1 MKTSKTMKI
10 LIIALLLVT
19 VIAAGAYLALRAQIP
34 EDAIALEYGSTT
46 YIVDLQDI
54 KMTEIHGERVNG
66 KGETKPVDGM
76 GFHLQDLVAWTL
88 GKDFTC
94 DTVTITASDGVSA
107 EITADELNEEGKVV
121 LLWNEEDGRLQLIV
135 FGDSDSKR
143 SVKQV
148 ERIEVK

>member
-34 EDAIALEYGSTT
+34 EDAIVLEYGSTT
-46 YIVDLQDI
+46 YIVDLQGI
-54 KMTEIHGERVNG
+54 KMTEIHGERING
-66 KGETKPVDGM
+66 KGEIKPVDGM

-88 GKDFTC
+88 GKDFIC

>member
-10 LIIALLLVT
+10 LMLALLLVT

-34 EDAIALEYGSTT
+34 KDAIVLEYGSTT
-46 YIVDLQDI
+46 YIVDLQGI
-54 KMTEIHGERVNG
+54 KMTEIHGERING

-107 EITADELNEEGKVV
+107 EITADELAEEGKVV

>member
-10 LIIALLLVT
+10 LMLALLLVT
-19 VIAAGAYLALRAQIP
+19 IIVAGAYLALRAQVP
-34 EDAIALEYGSTT
+34 EDAIVLEYGSTT
-46 YIVDLQDI
+46 YIVDLQGI
-54 KMTEIHGERVNG
+54 KMTEIHGERING
-66 KGETKPVDGM
+66 KGEIKPVDGM

-88 GKDFTC
+88 GKDFIC

-148 ERIEVK
+148 ERIEVN

>member
-46 YIVDLQDI
+46 YIVDLQGI

-66 KGETKPVDGM
+66 KGEIKPVDGM

-107 EITADELNEEGKVV
+107 TVTADELNEEGKVV

>member
-10 LIIALLLVT
+10 LMLALLLVT
-19 VIAAGAYLALRAQIP
+19 IIVAGAYLALRAQVP
-34 EDAIALEYGSTT
+34 EDAIVLEYGSTT
-46 YIVDLQDI
+46 YIVDLQGI
-54 KMTEIHGERVNG
+54 KMTEIHGERMNG
-66 KGETKPVDGM
+66 KGEIKPVDGM

-88 GKDFTC
+88 GKDFAC

-121 LLWNEEDGRLQLIV
+121 LLLNEEDGRLQLIV

>member
-10 LIIALLLVT
+10 LMLALLLVT
-19 VIAAGAYLALRAQIP
+19 IIVAGAYLALRAQVP
-34 EDAIALEYGSTT
+34 EDAIVLEYGSTT
-46 YIVDLQDI
+46 HIVDLQGI

-94 DTVTITASDGVSA
+94 NTVTITASDGVSA

>member
-34 EDAIALEYGSTT
+34 EDAIVLEYGSTT
-46 YIVDLQDI
+46 YIVDLQGI
-54 KMTEIHGERVNG
+54 KMTEIHGERING
-66 KGETKPVDGM
+66 KGEIKPVDGM
-76 GFHLQDLVAWTL
+76 GFHLQNLVAWTL

-148 ERIEVK
+148 ERIEVN

>member
-46 YIVDLQDI
+46 YIVDLQGI

>member
-46 YIVDLQDI
+46 YIVDLQGI
-54 KMTEIHGERVNG
+54 KMTEIHGERMNG
-66 KGETKPVDGM
+66 KGEIKPVDGM

>member
-10 LIIALLLVT
+10 LMLALLLVT
-19 VIAAGAYLALRAQIP
+19 VIVAGAYLALRAQVP
-34 EDAIALEYGSTT
+34 EDAIVLEYGSTT
-46 YIVDLQDI
+46 YIVDLQGI

-66 KGETKPVDGM
+66 KGEIKPVDGM
-76 GFHLQDLVAWTL
+76 GFHLQYLVAWTL

-94 DTVTITASDGVSA
+94 NTVTITASDGVSA

>member
-34 EDAIALEYGSTT
+34 EDAIVLEYGSTT
-46 YIVDLQDI
+46 YIVDLQGI
-54 KMTEIHGERVNG
+54 KMTEIHGERMNG
-66 KGETKPVDGM
+66 KGEIKPVDGM

>member
-10 LIIALLLVT
+10 LMLALLLVT
-19 VIAAGAYLALRAQIP
+19 VIVAGAYLALRAQIP
-34 EDAIALEYGSTT
+34 EDAIVLEYGSTT
-46 YIVDLQDI
+46 YIVDLQGI
-54 KMTEIHGERVNG
+54 KMTEIHGERMNG
-66 KGETKPVDGM
+66 KGEVKPVDGM

>member
-10 LIIALLLVT
+10 LMLALLLVT
-19 VIAAGAYLALRAQIP
+19 IIVAGAYLALRAQVP
-34 EDAIALEYGSTT
+34 EDAIVLEYGSTT
-46 YIVDLQDI
+46 YIVDLQGI
-54 KMTEIHGERVNG
+54 KMTEIHGERMNG
-66 KGETKPVDGM
+66 KGEIKPVDGM

>member
-10 LIIALLLVT
+10 LMLALLLVT
-19 VIAAGAYLALRAQIP
+19 IIAAGAYLALRAQIP

-46 YIVDLQDI
+46 YIVDLQGI
-54 KMTEIHGERVNG
+54 KMTEIHGERMNG

-94 DTVTITASDGVSA
+94 NTVTITASDGVSA

-135 FGDSDSKR
+135 FGDSNSKR

>member
-10 LIIALLLVT
+10 MVIVLLLVT
-19 VIAAGAYLALRAQIP
+19 ITATTVYLLNRAKTP
-34 EDAIALEYGSTT
+34 EDAIVLEYGSTT
-46 YIVDLQDI
+46 YIVDLQGI
-54 KMTEIHGERVNG
+54 RMTEIHGERMNG
-66 KGETKPVDGM
+66 KGEIKPVDGM

-121 LLWNEEDGRLQLIV
+121 LLLNEEDGRLQLIV

-148 ERIEVK
+148 ERIEVN

>member
-10 LIIALLLVT
+10 LMLALLLVT
-19 VIAAGAYLALRAQIP
+19 VIVAGAYLALRAQVP
-34 EDAIALEYGSTT
+34 EDAIVLEYGSTT
-46 YIVDLQDI
+46 YIVDLQGI
-54 KMTEIHGERVNG
+54 KMTEIHGERMNG
-66 KGETKPVDGM
+66 KGEVKPVDGM